1 MKMLNLNKE
10 QQEKISIYCEK
21 ILEWNEK
28 INLTAIKDR
37 EMFRVKHIEDS
48 LSCIQ
53 LPEYANA
60 KRVADLGTGAGFPGI
75 PLAIASPEKNFV
87 LIDSLRKRLKIIDEL
102 CEELDIKN
110 VMTVHER
117 AEELGN
123 DKDHREKYDVCVSRA
138 VARLNILVEWGLP
151 LVKPNGAMI
160 AFKGLK
166 AEEEA
171 EEAKKAIKIL
181 GGRLDRIYEYSLE
194 NEEAQSRSLLII
206 KKENNTPKKYP
217 RKPGKA
223 KEAPII

>member
-1 MKMLNLNKE
+1 MLNLNEE
-10 QQEKISIYCEK
+10 QQKKISIYCDK

-53 LPEYANA
+53 LPEYDNA
-60 KRVADLGTGAGFPGI
+60 KRVADLGTGGGFPGI
-75 PLAIASPEKNFV
+75 PLAIASPEKDFV
-87 LIDSLRKRLKIIDEL
+87 LIDSLRKRLKIIDDL

-110 VMTVHER
+110 VMTVHAR

-123 DKDHREKYDVCVSRA
+123 DKEHREKYDVCVSRA
-138 VARLNILVEWGLP
+138 VARLNVLVEWGLP

-166 AEEEA
+166 AEEEV

-181 GGRLDRIYEYSLE
+181 GGRLDRIYKYSLE
-194 NEEAQSRSLLII
+194 SEEAQSHSLVII

>member
-1 MKMLNLNKE
+1 MLNLNEE
-10 QQEKISIYCEK
+10 QQEKISIYCDK

-53 LPEYANA
+53 LPEYDNA
-60 KRVADLGTGAGFPGI
+60 KKVADLGTGGGFPGI
-75 PLAIASPEKNFV
+75 PLAIASPEKKFV
-87 LIDSLRKRLKIIDEL
+87 LIDSLRKRLKIIDDL

-110 VMTVHER
+110 VMTVHAR

-123 DKDHREKYDVCVSRA
+123 DKEHREKYDVCVSRA
-138 VARLNILVEWGLP
+138 VARLNVLVEWGLP

-166 AEEEA
+166 AEEEV

-181 GGRLDRIYEYSLE
+181 GGRLDRIYKYSLE
-194 NEEAQSRSLLII
+194 SEEAQSHSLVII

>member
-1 MKMLNLNKE
+1 MKMSNLNKE
-10 QQEKISIYCEK
+10 QQEKISIYCDK

-48 LSCIQ
+48 LSCIE
-53 LPEYANA
+53 LSEYTKA
-60 KRVADLGTGAGFPGI
+60 KSVADLGTGGGFPGI
-75 PLAIASPEKNFV
+75 PLAIASPEKDFV

-102 CEELDIKN
+102 CRELDIKN
-110 VMTVHER
+110 VVTVHAR

-123 DKDHREKYDVCVSRA
+123 DNEHREKYDACVSRA

-151 LVKPNGAMI
+151 LVKLNGAMI

-166 AEEEA
+166 AEQEA
-171 EEAKKAIKIL
+171 DEAKKAIKIL
-181 GGRLDRIYEYSLE
+181 GGRLDRIYKYSLKS
-194 NEEAQSRSLLII
+194 EETQSRSLIII
-206 KKENNTPKKYP
+206 KKEKNTPKKYP

>member
-1 MKMLNLNKE
+1 MLNLNKE
-10 QQEKISIYCEK
+10 QQEKISIYCDK

-60 KRVADLGTGAGFPGI
+60 KRVADLGTGGGFPGI
-75 PLAIASPEKNFV
+75 PLAIASPEKDFV

-110 VMTVHER
+110 VMTVHAR

-123 DKDHREKYDVCVSRA
+123 DKEHREKYDVCVSRA
-138 VARLNILVEWGLP
+138 VARLNVLVEWGLP

-166 AEEEA
+166 AEEEV

-181 GGRLDRIYEYSLE
+181 GGRLDRIYKYSLE
-194 NEEAQSRSLLII
+194 SEEAQSHSLVII

>member
-1 MKMLNLNKE
+1 MLNLNKE
-10 QQEKISIYCEK
+10 QQEKISIYCDK

-48 LSCIQ
+48 LSCMQ
-53 LPEYANA
+53 LPEYDNA
-60 KRVADLGTGAGFPGI
+60 KKVADLGTGGGFPGI
-75 PLAIASPEKNFV
+75 PLAIASPEKKFV

-110 VMTVHER
+110 VMTVHAR

-123 DKDHREKYDVCVSRA
+123 DKEHREKYDVCVSRA
-138 VARLNILVEWGLP
+138 VARLNVLVEWGLP
-151 LVKPNGAMI
+151 LVKLNGAMI

-166 AEEEA
+166 AEEEV

-181 GGRLDRIYEYSLE
+181 GGRLDRIYKYSLE
-194 NEEAQSRSLLII
+194 SEEAQSHSLVII

>member
-1 MKMLNLNKE
+1 MLNLNEE
-10 QQEKISIYCEK
+10 QQKKISIYCDK

-53 LPEYANA
+53 LPEYDNA
-60 KRVADLGTGAGFPGI
+60 KRVADLGTGGGFPGI
-75 PLAIASPEKNFV
+75 PLAIASPEKDFV
-87 LIDSLRKRLKIIDEL
+87 LIDSLRKRLKIIDDL

-110 VMTVHER
+110 VMTVHAR

-123 DKDHREKYDVCVSRA
+123 DKEHREKYDVCVSRA
-138 VARLNILVEWGLP
+138 VARLNVLVEWGLP
-151 LVKPNGAMI
+151 LVKLNGAMI

-166 AEEEA
+166 AEEEV

-181 GGRLDRIYEYSLE
+181 GGRLDRIYKYSLE
-194 NEEAQSRSLLII
+194 SEEAQSHSLVII

>member
-1 MKMLNLNKE
+1 MLNLNEE
-10 QQEKISIYCEK
+10 QQEKISIYCDK

-53 LPEYANA
+53 LPEYDNA
-60 KRVADLGTGAGFPGI
+60 KRVADLGTGGGFPGI
-75 PLAIASPEKNFV
+75 PLAIASPEKKFV

-110 VMTVHER
+110 VMTVHAR

-123 DKDHREKYDVCVSRA
+123 DKEHREKYDVCVSRA
-138 VARLNILVEWGLP
+138 VARLNVLVEWGLP
-151 LVKPNGAMI
+151 LVKLNGAMI

-166 AEEEA
+166 AEEEV

-181 GGRLDRIYEYSLE
+181 GGRLGRIYKYSLE
-194 NEEAQSRSLLII
+194 SEEAQSHSLVII

>member
-1 MKMLNLNKE
+1 MLNLNEE
-10 QQEKISIYCEK
+10 QQEKISIYCDK

-53 LPEYANA
+53 LPEYDNA
-60 KRVADLGTGAGFPGI
+60 KRVADLGTGGGFPGI
-75 PLAIASPEKNFV
+75 PLAIASPEKDFV

-110 VMTVHER
+110 VMTVHAR

-123 DKDHREKYDVCVSRA
+123 DKEHREKYDACVSRA

-151 LVKPNGAMI
+151 LVKLNGAMI

-166 AEEEA
+166 AEQEA
-171 EEAKKAIKIL
+171 DEAKEGIKIL
-181 GGRLDRIYEYSLE
+181 GGRLDRIYKYSLE
-194 NEEAQSRSLLII
+194 SEEMHSRSLVII

>member
-1 MKMLNLNKE
+1 MKMLNLNEE
-10 QQEKISIYCEK
+10 QQEKISIYCDK

-48 LSCIQ
+48 ISCIQ

-60 KRVADLGTGAGFPGI
+60 KRVADLGTGGGFPGI

-110 VMTVHER
+110 VMTVHAR
-117 AEELGN
+117 AEDLGN
-123 DKDHREKYDVCVSRA
+123 DKEHREKYDVCVSRA
-138 VARLNILVEWGLP
+138 VARLNVLVEWGLP

-166 AEEEA
+166 TEEEV

-181 GGRLDRIYEYSLE
+181 GGRLDRIYKYSLE
-194 NEEAQSRSLLII
+194 SEEMHSRSLVIL

>member
-1 MKMLNLNKE
+1 MLNLNEE
-10 QQEKISIYCEK
+10 QQEKISIYCDK

-53 LPEYANA
+53 LPEYDNA
-60 KRVADLGTGAGFPGI
+60 KRVADLGTGGGFPGI
-75 PLAIASPEKNFV
+75 PLAIASPEKKFV

-110 VMTVHER
+110 VMTVHAR

-123 DKDHREKYDVCVSRA
+123 DKEHREKYDVCVSRA
-138 VARLNILVEWGLP
+138 VARLNMLVEWGLP
-151 LVKPNGAMI
+151 LVKLNGAMI

-166 AEEEA
+166 AEEEV

-181 GGRLDRIYEYSLE
+181 GGRLDRIYKYSLGS
-194 NEEAQSRSLLII
+194 EEAQSHSLVII

>member
-1 MKMLNLNKE
+1 MLNLNEE
-10 QQEKISIYCEK
+10 QQEKISIYCDK

-53 LPEYANA
+53 LPEYDNA
-60 KRVADLGTGAGFPGI
+60 KKVADLGTGGGFPGI
-75 PLAIASPEKNFV
+75 PLAIASPEKKFV

-110 VMTVHER
+110 VMTVHAR

-123 DKDHREKYDVCVSRA
+123 DKEHREKYDVCVSRA
-138 VARLNILVEWGLP
+138 VARLNVLVEWGLT

-166 AEEEA
+166 AEEEV

-181 GGRLDRIYEYSLE
+181 GGRLDRIYKYSLE
-194 NEEAQSRSLLII
+194 SEEAQSHSLVII

-217 RKPGKA
+217 RKSGKA